1 MGTNGMK
8 RGSRRGNRSIGIGL
22 LIITVFCLGAMT
34 NAFAAKDSFTVAF
47 QTQFD
52 TMDQYKNTQRSI
64 LNLGYLIWDPLV
76 ERDPDDCSIKPHLV
90 TSWTMIDPTTWEF
103 KLRPDVKFHN
113 GNPLTAEC
121 VRFTIEDRILNPEQK
136 SPHAGNYKW
145 IKSVQVV
152 DNLTFRIVTEKPY
165 PLILERLNVLFVY
178 DPIYTKE
185 KGDRYVSEYPMGTG
199 PYKFVKWDKG
209 SKVVLTA
216 NKEYWKKGVPKIKDL
231 TIRTIP
237 EMSTRIAELIS
248 GGIDSAEYIVPDQ
261 VPLLEKQPNL
271 KIIDT
276 PTLRTNFWQFDGSG
290 RAGKTP
296 VTDVRVRQAVWY
308 AIDREAIINTVLKGH
323 AKITNTAVNP
333 FQFGYDS
340 SLKGYEYNPEKAKS
354 LLKEAG
360 YPDGFEI
367 DLWEGE
373 SEQDAYNQ
381 AAMGY
386 LAKVGIKVNLKDYR
400 ANLGQLITLRNSGK
414 ITGIGNYA
422 WGNYNIFDADAI
434 LAAWFLS
441 ADPKCYNPDPEL
453 ENWLTEARLSVDQEL
468 RKELYRKAQQR
479 INEQVYWIPICAFHN
494 IHGANKNLNY
504 KIGIDDVPRF
514 QYAEW
519 AK

>member
-1 MGTNGMK
+1 MRPHAVMMNHWKKSGTLALAILALVLLMGA
-8 RGSRRGNRSIGIGL
+8 
-22 LIITVFCLGAMT
+22 VPC
-34 NAFAAKDSFTVAF
+34 AAAGKDSFTVAF

-64 LNLGYLIWDPLV
+64 LNLGYLVWDPLV
-76 ERDPDDCSIKPHLV
+76 ERDPDNCSIQPHLV
-90 TSWTMIDPTTWEF
+90 TAWNMIDPTTWEF
-103 KLRPDVKFHN
+103 KLRPGVKFHN

-136 SPHAGNYKW
+136 SPQAGNYKW

-152 DNLTFRIVTEKPY
+152 DDLTFRIITEKPY

-178 DPIYTKE
+178 DPVYTKE
-185 KGDRYVSEYPMGTG
+185 KGDRYVSEFPMGTG
-199 PYKFVKWDKG
+199 PYKFVRWDKG

-216 NKEYWKKGVPKIKDL
+216 NENYWKSGVPKIKQL

-248 GGIDSAEYIVPDQ
+248 GGIDSAEYLVPDQ
-261 VPLLEKQPNL
+261 VPLLEKQPNI
-271 KIIDT
+271 KIMDT
-276 PTLRTNFWQFDGSG
+276 PTLRTNFWQFDASG
-290 RAGKTP
+290 RASKTP
-296 VTDVRVRQAVWY
+296 LTDVRVRRAICH
-308 AIDREAIINTVLKGH
+308 AIDRETIINTVLKGYG
-323 AKITNTAVNP
+323 KSMNSAVNP
-333 FQFGYDS
+333 FQFGYDP
-340 SLKGYEYNPEKAKS
+340 SLKAYEYNPEMAKA

-400 ANLGQLITLRNSGK
+400 ANLGQLITMRNSGK
-414 ITGIGNYA
+414 VTGIGNYA

-441 ADPKCYNPDPEL
+441 ADPKCYDPDPEL
-453 ENWLTEARLSVDQEL
+453 EAWLTEARVSVDQEK
-468 RKELYRKAQQR
+468 RKELYFKAQQR
-479 INEQVYWIPICAFHN
+479 IKEQAYWMPICAFHN
-494 IHGANKNLNY
+494 IHGVNKNLIY

>member
-1 MGTNGMK
+1 MK
-8 RGSRRGNRSIGIGL
+8 TRIVSMSL
-22 LIITVFCLGAMT
+22 LEKRVSLALTLV
-34 NAFAAKDSFTVAF
+34 AFLFLTGVTPCTAAGKDSFTVAF

-76 ERDPDDCSIKPHLV
+76 ERDPDNCSIKPHLV
-90 TSWTMIDPTTWEF
+90 TSWKMIEPTIWEF
-103 KLRPDVKFHN
+103 KLRPGVKFHN

-152 DNLTFRIVTEKPY
+152 DDLTFRIVTEKPY

-185 KGDRYVSEYPMGTG
+185 KGDRAVSEFPMGTG
-199 PYKFVKWDKG
+199 PYKFVRWDKG
-209 SKVVLTA
+209 SKVVLKA
-216 NKEYWKKGVPKIKDL
+216 NEKYWKSGVPKIKNL
-231 TIRTIP
+231 TVRTIP

-248 GGIDSAEYIVPDQ
+248 GGIDSAEYIVADQ
-261 VPLLEKQPNL
+261 VPLLEKQPNI
-271 KIIDT
+271 KIMDT
-276 PTLRTNFWQFDGSG
+276 PTLRTNFWQFDASG
-290 RAGKTP
+290 RASKTP
-296 VTDVRVRQAVWY
+296 LMDVRVRRAICH
-308 AIDREAIINTVLKGH
+308 AIDQDTIIKTVLKGY
-323 AKITNTAVNP
+323 AKSMNSAVNP
-333 FQFGYDS
+333 FQFGYDPS
-340 SLKGYEYNPEKAKS
+340 IRPYEYNPELAKS

-360 YPDGFEI
+360 YPNGFEI

-414 ITGIGNYA
+414 VTGIGNYA
-422 WGNYNIFDADAI
+422 WGNYNIFDADAL

-441 ADPKCYNPDPEL
+441 ADPKCYDPDPEL
-453 ENWLTEARLSVDQEL
+453 EAWLAEARVSVDQAK
-468 RKELYRKAQQR
+468 RKELYFKAQQR
-479 INEQVYWIPICAFHN
+479 IKEQAYWMPVCAFHN
-494 IHGANKNLNY
+494 IHGVNKKLVY